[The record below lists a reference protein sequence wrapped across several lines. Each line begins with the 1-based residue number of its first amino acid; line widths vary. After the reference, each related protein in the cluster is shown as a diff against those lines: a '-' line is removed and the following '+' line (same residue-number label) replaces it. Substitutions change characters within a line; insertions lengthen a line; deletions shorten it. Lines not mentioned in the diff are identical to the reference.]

1 MSGTGDRSPGTT
13 AAVAFVANAPS
24 SAGGGGGGGV
34 FLVGIETASCNLKI
48 VDKNELKP

>member
-24 SAGGGGGGGV
+24 SLVVAVVFFGGNRNCK
-34 FLVGIETASCNLKI
+34 FAT
-48 VDKNELKP
+48 